1 MKKRSLLLTCMLLV
15 VTLALALCGC
25 SSYGSIKSAFE
36 KEGYTVTDASNEDIE
51 KYLDEQGANVCHVHF
66 ASKTA
71 SHALI
76 FEFNSTKDMEEQINK
91 SETLNGIIKDLQK
104 SDLVNGN
111 CCIVSISPEALKIFR
126 DTKG

>member
-1 MKKRSLLLTCMLLV
+1 MIILYHIMKHINRKE
-15 VTLALALCGC
+15 
-25 SSYGSIKSAFE
+25 IKYE
-36 KEGYTVTDASNEDIE
+36 KEKFTVDLHATGRYVGTRPLRMQFVRFYQIE

-91 SETLNGIIKDLQK
+91 SETLKGIIKDLQK